1 MKILW
6 FSNAILSIVYQMI
19 IPIIVMGR
27 FGPKN
32 DFRDNFRTDM
42 EKSLKIN
49 TLFKKLWIMGKLL
62 IGNVWLQALV
72 CHWGE
77 LRITI
82 DVFIHWGHLIQS

>member
-32 DFRDNFRTDM
+32 DFRDNFRC
-42 EKSLKIN
+42 IN
-49 TLFKKLWIMGKLL
+49 Y
-62 IGNVWLQALV
+62 
-72 CHWGE
+72 
-77 LRITI
+77 
-82 DVFIHWGHLIQS
+82 